1 MECDGAETPVDAEE
15 IDRDS
20 GWITVTRRR
29 SEAKKA
35 GGAFGAKTPASQT
48 NAEEHTP
55 GRRGFG
61 NVKKNI
67 IRGSKMPPLP
77 REETKVVVRPRGG
90 LCISKVG
97 PSVVAEA
104 IWGAAGLDP
113 DGRNMDTMCPNPL
126 QNIMVVSTPSTE
138 NVKRYV
144 NVEAITVAGQDHE
157 VSAYVAAPHATCK
170 GVIRGIPLSDGPEV
184 IDRKIVNAK
193 NPLALGAKRIKSTG
207 VIIVLFDGY
216 KVPNYVSY
224 GDILLKCT
232 LYRKQVDVCYACGRL
247 GHRSDV
253 CPTPDTSVCRA
264 CRQAIQQEEDHVCEP
279 ICSLYGG
286 KHLTAS
292 RECKHRYLTPYV
304 VRRRRALSARA
315 TRERSLSF
323 DMDAFLELNDCGQQ
337 DQPGSSAPGGRSRS
351 RRRSKTRGGSASRST
366 SRTRQG
372 SRSRSGA
379 RSMSKTRSESKGG
392 TGPHSS
398 SRARSESSKPAQ
410 GRTDAAGPGTDPS
423 PKADYGYTQGLQLSR
438 PVHANE
444 HQGRRKS
451 SLTWADKELLP
462 TEDAGTWADKV
473 KGQTKV
479 RESGAT
485 ALTHVSDGSD
495 AKLDW
500 LITAFKNLQVEVAS
514 IKKKQDDC
522 SEQIEKKQNNV
533 EAPVAKPVSQED
545 ASGELDNSPPAIK
558 RATSDLN
565 QTMFE
570 AIQQMQL
577 QMQQM
582 QEQMQQFQQAFQEQT
597 KNSFKVEKLW
607 KWCSNAEKRFKKIE
621 GAYEEDKDI
630 LISDSEE
637 SRTGH
642 ESSRGAV
649 LKRTLTGVSKANPLD
664 NHG

>member
-48 NAEEHTP
+48 NAEEHMP

-224 GDILLKCT
+224 GGILLK
-232 LYRKQVDVCYACGRL
+232 
-247 GHRSDV
+247 
-253 CPTPDTSVCRA
+253 A

-279 ICSLYGG
+279 ICSLCGG

-315 TRERSLSF
+315 TRESSTTVVNRTSP
-323 DMDAFLELNDCGQQ
+323 DHRHLEADLD
-337 DQPGSSAPGGRSRS
+337 
-351 RRRSKTRGGSASRST
+351 RGGDPKPEAAVRAALPPG
-366 SRTRQG
+366 RVKG
-372 SRSRSGA
+372 PCSRSGA

-462 TEDAGTWADKV
+462 TEDAGITTWADKV
-473 KGQTKV
+473 KGQTKALEV
-479 RESGAT
+479 RQREEGRIALGVHAFTPNGAVQDD
-485 ALTHVSDGSD
+485 LGSSSFEAREAV
-495 AKLDW
+495 AKLSYERRLSGPPDGRW
-500 LITAFKNLQVEVAS
+500 AREVYKYVHLRSVRTKWVARTRS
-514 IKKKQDDC
+514 L
-522 SEQIEKKQNNV
+522 SERHRV
-533 EAPVAKPVSQED
+533 EANRLM
-545 ASGELDNSPPAIK
+545 AS
-558 RATSDLN
+558 
-565 QTMFE
+565 
-570 AIQQMQL
+570 
-577 QMQQM
+577 
-582 QEQMQQFQQAFQEQT
+582 FQ
-597 KNSFKVEKLW
+597 
-607 KWCSNAEKRFKKIE
+607 R
-621 GAYEEDKDI
+621 D
-630 LISDSEE
+630 
-637 SRTGH
+637 
-642 ESSRGAV
+642 
-649 LKRTLTGVSKANPLD
+649 
-664 NHG
+664 